1 MRCKFEK
8 ATVIRHVLDLKDT
21 EVVLTGN
28 LAWLPKGAR
37 ADSVDDYAPG
47 FVIQEKAQLERLDPK
62 DKSPHYLKVE
72 ARGDWMILDNSLVVR
87 VQLQETPAKRVL
99 VSGPWGVWGI
109 DRLSA
114 VLKTDQVT
122 IAGYATWEARPD
134 LVILRLHSPQLLDPP
149 LEQKEP

>member
-37 ADSVDDYAPG
+37 TDSDDDYALG

-62 DKSPHYLKVE
+62 DKSPHYFKVE
-72 ARGDWMILDNSLVVR
+72 GRGCWMILDNSLVVR
-87 VQLQETPAKRVL
+87 VQLQAAPAKRVL
-99 VSGPWGVWGI
+99 VYGPWRVSGI
-109 DRLSA
+109 
-114 VLKTDQVT
+114 
-122 IAGYATWEARPD
+122 
-134 LVILRLHSPQLLDPP
+134 
-149 LEQKEP
+149 